1 MRFLEL
7 TYLKIK
13 KNTKLT
19 VVGKIVGDS
28 LVLCEIDGTLLVL
41 CKVDG
46 FLLVSVDSGVEV
58 GGS

>member
-1 MRFLEL
+1 MRFLES

-28 LVLCEIDGTLLVL
+28 LVLC
-41 CKVDG
+41 KVDG
-46 FLLVSVDSGVEV
+46 TLLVSVDSGVDV
-58 GGS
+58 CGS